1 LSEPNADEWY
11 GKREFSMAEKRKR
24 ILIADDALFFQATLK
39 ELFERAG
46 YDVLVA
52 SNGEEALQ
60 KIRDTLPR
68 LDMAVLDLLMPKLSG
83 FDVIRKVR
91 ELEEGKLLPVVAISS
106 LYRKEQ
112 HLDLLRELNAT
123 GYLDKS
129 MPPEE
134 VLYFVNQVL
143 FPADHE
149 GRKHLRVVAY
159 FAIQYRVQES
169 LFKAYSYTLSEGGLY
184 IRTTR
189 PMPCGTELEVTFNL
203 PDSSERIRAKAEV
216 VHVHEQVDF
225 HLYPPGMGVRFTEIS
240 REDAERIRAHIED
253 TMWGW
258 RPESPADKE

>member
-1 LSEPNADEWY
+1 
-11 GKREFSMAEKRKR
+11 MAEKQKR

-52 SNGEEALQ
+52 SNGEEAFQ
-60 KIRDTLPR
+60 KIRDALPR

-106 LYRKEQ
+106 LYNKEQ
-112 HLDLLRELNAT
+112 HLDLMRELNAT

-134 VLYFVNQVL
+134 VLYFVSQTL

-149 GRKHLRVVAY
+149 GRKNLRVVAY

-184 IRTTR
+184 IRTTQ
-189 PMPCGTELEVTFNL
+189 PMPRGTELEAAFNL

-216 VHVHEQVDF
+216 VHVHEQIDF

-240 REDAERIRAHIED
+240 REDVERIRAHIKD

-258 RPESPADKE
+258 RPE